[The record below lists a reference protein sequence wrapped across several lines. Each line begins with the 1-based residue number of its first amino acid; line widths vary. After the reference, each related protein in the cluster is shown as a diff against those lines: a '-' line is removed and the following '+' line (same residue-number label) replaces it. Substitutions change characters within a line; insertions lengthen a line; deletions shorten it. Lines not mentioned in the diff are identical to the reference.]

1 MAHGWLAQTLVVR
14 WRYVL
19 LQVIRVLEDV
29 RSLERA
35 QILMIGPHNRVVF

>member
-1 MAHGWLAQTLVVR
+1 MEHGWLAQILVVR

-29 RSLERA
+29 HYLEHA
-35 QILMIGPHNRVVF
+35 QILMTGPHSRVVF